1 MKKLFFILVTMLLPM
16 VASADAV
23 EIDGIYYNL
32 ISKGGANI
40 AEVTSKPTGYYSG
53 PIVIPE
59 FVTYQEVKYSV
70 TSIGS
75 YAFSHSGLTSI
86 TIPNSVTS
94 IGSFAFSHS
103 GLTSIT
109 IPNSV
114 TSIGSGA
121 FMSSSLTS
129 ITIPNSVTSIVSTAF
144 YDCSSLTSITI
155 PNSVTSIGNNAFYNC
170 SSLTSITIPNS
181 VTSIGKNT
189 FANCK
194 ELADVY
200 CYAVN
205 VPSTGDDVFM
215 DSGIEYATL
224 HVPANSINTYKT
236 TEPWKNFGTIVT
248 LGDTPG
254 LQKCVT
260 PTITYKDGKLSLSCD
275 TEGVE
280 YVTNVEC
287 LDNKKF
293 YDNEIQLSGKYR
305 VSVYATKAGYEDSDI
320 ATTDI
325 DVRGLKGDINGDDE
339 VNVTDIVTLVNII
352 MSE

>member
-1 MKKLFFILVTMLLPM
+1 MKCK
-16 VASADAV
+16 
-23 EIDGIYYNL
+23 
-32 ISKGGANI
+32 
-40 AEVTSKPTGYYSG
+40 YSG
-53 PIVIPE
+53 
-59 FVTYQEVKYSV
+59 
-70 TSIGS
+70 
-75 YAFSHSGLTSI
+75 
-86 TIPNSVTS
+86 
-94 IGSFAFSHS
+94 
-103 GLTSIT
+103 
-109 IPNSV
+109 
-114 TSIGSGA
+114 
-121 FMSSSLTS
+121 
-129 ITIPNSVTSIVSTAF
+129 
-144 YDCSSLTSITI
+144 CSSLTSITI
-155 PNSVTSIGNNAFYNC
+155 PNSVTF
-170 SSLTSITIPNS
+170 
-181 VTSIGKNT
+181 IGKNT